1 MNKLQ
6 KLRTKHNISI
16 KEMADLLNISYTY
29 YWQIENKKRNLYYN
43 LAIKIAKVF
52 KLKPDDIFLD
62 W

>member
-52 KLKPDDIFLD
+52 KLKPDDIFLN

>member
-16 KEMADLLNISYTY
+16 KEMTNLLNISYAY
-29 YWQIENKKRNLYYN
+29 YWQIENKKKNLYYH
-43 LAIKIAKVF
+43 LAVKIAKIF
-52 KLKPDDIFLD
+52 NLKPDDIFYD